1 MHFGHFGLIK
11 VLVVSISFALAICFV
26 GCGDDSSS
34 GPANDTRIEADA
46 EDVSSSSKDDEGEEI
61 SSSSKSDEDEEITDG
76 DEADEEEVD
85 EEEAESSSSSK
96 KSGKSS
102 SSGKKKSKSS
112 SSKSKSSD
120 DEEPEEPENPEE
132 PGENPGVEPAKPASS
147 PSSEGEY
154 PDLSVLSN
162 PNLEQGCDIDK
173 DADVW
178 VIPSQFMEA
187 EKTVYIWKGDMYSV
201 SSVVELPLGSL
212 MFCEMALG
220 KADSTLS
227 SDEAGENLDIQKTCD
242 DNGVMRTWSS
252 NPFQKADRDAVYEN
266 ATILCRDDLFN

>member
-61 SSSSKSDEDEEITDG
+61 SSSSKSDEDKEITDG

-154 PDLSVLSN
+154 PDLSVLN
-162 PNLEQGCDIDK
+162 DTTLKQGCDIDK
-173 DADVW
+173 NNDVW

-201 SSVVELPLGSL
+201 SSVIEMPLGPL
-212 MFCEMALG
+212 LCKTALG
-220 KADSTLS
+220 KVDSTLS
-227 SDEAGENLDIQKTCD
+227 SDEAGEDLDIQKTCD
-242 DNGVMRTWSS
+242 DNGVLRTWKST
-252 NPFQKADRDAVYEN
+252 PFQKGDREAIFTN
-266 ATILCRDDLFN
+266 ATILCRDDLLD